1 MTNNVMNGPMA
12 QQTAQGG
19 LPRASGPPRLS
30 AALIRGA
37 QKLTELFEK
46 RTAVLRA
53 NYEEQIR
60 ALTTQRDT
68 LLAASQGQTSQAST
82 TNAVDRSELEALR
95 TERSVFLRERADR
108 ERERVSWDQERAQWN
123 KERAL
128 VQVEPANWNEERLM
142 VEAERVRWDEERARN
157 NVERMRWKEN
167 TSRLTKERDSVLEEH
182 EQCQRVRKTLEDE
195 LSRVLHELQV
205 SKVGYGSLQEQLASK
220 NTSIMALET
229 RVRQF
234 EETNKRSSI
243 H

>member
-1 MTNNVMNGPMA
+1 M
-12 QQTAQGG
+12 
-19 LPRASGPPRLS
+19 
-30 AALIRGA
+30 
-37 QKLTELFEK
+37 
-46 RTAVLRA
+46 
-53 NYEEQIR
+53 
-60 ALTTQRDT
+60 
-68 LLAASQGQTSQAST
+68 
-82 TNAVDRSELEALR
+82 
-95 TERSVFLRERADR
+95 
-108 ERERVSWDQERAQWN
+108 
-123 KERAL
+123 

-182 EQCQRVRKTLEDE
+182 EQCQRVRKALEDE

-234 EETNKRSSI
+234 EEVSSRFFLSHRGHRPVWPRSYVLVVVGELYPLFA
-243 H
+243 